1 MSNDNTNDNSNEQN
15 PFEQIFGMLFGQ
27 GGQGGSDGAQGAGGA
42 QGFSIDPAMM
52 ATIMNQM
59 QGLFGQGADPTAQ
72 ATSIALRSVPSPDP
86 AVGDDAVHATTDA
99 FRLSELWLAEATD
112 LSVANRSTSTL
123 TRADWV
129 KRTMPGWQRFVEPI
143 KDNMSTALTDTLQTQ
158 MPEEMKGILAGASSM
173 FSSMSDSMFSMQ
185 IGQAVGALSE
195 SVLTGT
201 EVGLPLLPHD
211 QAVLVESNIA
221 AFAEEIGVD
230 VSQVRIYLA
239 AQELAHLALFERAP
253 WLSAQVETALA
264 RYAQGLKVDTSQ
276 IEEMASSIDPSNIS
290 DLSDNIR
297 QGLFNPPT
305 TDEQKRALTTL
316 ENLLAV
322 IAGWVDVVVYAA
334 CEKLPAREQIR
345 EALRRRRA
353 TAGPAEKTF
362 STLVGLQL
370 NPRRLRDAAALF
382 GYLETQGGAEAR
394 DKVFS
399 HPDLLPTTEDLDDPL
414 GYSERRRAEWE
425 GGSTLDEALSRILA
439 EGTDGSG
446 ATATAT
452 DSSAGAEDPA
462 QARGDAEDG
471 SASASQDG
479 DSSTDASSAD
489 GSQADSARGDS
500 ARGDRSTDDESA
512 ATEDEST
519 PEGPDS
525 TDRDEK

>member
-1 MSNDNTNDNSNEQN
+1 MKAREIMSNDNTNDNGNGNEQN

-27 GGQGGSDGAQGAGGA
+27 GGPGGQGDGSQGAGGA

-59 QGLFGQGADPTAQ
+59 QGLFGQGADPSAQ
-72 ATSIALRSVPSPDP
+72 ATQVALRSVPSPDP
-86 AVGDDAVHATTDA
+86 AVSDDAGHAATDA

-112 LSVANRSTSTL
+112 LPVTNRTSAAL
-123 TRADWV
+123 TRAEWV
-129 KRTMPGWQRFVEPI
+129 TRTMPGWQRFVLPI
-143 KDNMSTALTDTLQTQ
+143 KENMSTALTDTLQTQ

-173 FSSMSDSMFSMQ
+173 FSTMSDSMFSMQ

-211 QAVLVESNIA
+211 QAVLVEANLD
-221 AFAEEIGVD
+221 AFAEEIGVE

-253 WLSAQVETALA
+253 WLSAQVETALT

-382 GYLETQGGAEAR
+382 AYLETQGGAEAR

-425 GGSTLDEALSRILA
+425 GESTLDEALSRILA
-439 EGTDGSG
+439 EGAAGTAGTEGTESTGDASSTTEGAGDATAGTEGSG
-446 ATATAT
+446 AV
-452 DSSAGAEDPA
+452 DS
-462 QARGDAEDG
+462 
-471 SASASQDG
+471 
-479 DSSTDASSAD
+479 DS
-489 GSQADSARGDS
+489 R
-500 ARGDRSTDDESA
+500 TDDA
-512 ATEDEST
+512 
-519 PEGPDS
+519 GPDAPAS
-525 TDRDEK
+525 GTDDAGEDDTPSDRDEK

>member
-1 MSNDNTNDNSNEQN
+1 MSDDKSNDNSNEQN

-27 GGQGGSDGAQGAGGA
+27 GGPGNPGGPGQGASGP
-42 QGFSIDPAMM
+42 QGFNIDPAMM
-52 ATIMNQM
+52 ATIMSQM
-59 QGLFGQGADPTAQ
+59 QGLFGQGADPSAQ
-72 ATSIALRSVPSPDP
+72 ATQIALRSVPSPDP
-86 AVGDDAVHATTDA
+86 AVSDDAAHAATDA

-112 LSVANRSTSTL
+112 LSVANRATATL

-129 KRTMPGWQRFVEPI
+129 KRTMPGWQKFVLPI
-143 KDNMSTALTDTLQTQ
+143 KENMSTALTDTLQTQ
-158 MPEEMKGILAGASSM
+158 VPEEMKSILAGASSM
-173 FSSMSDSMFSMQ
+173 FSTMSDSMFAMQ

-211 QAVLVESNIA
+211 QAVLVEANIA
-221 AFAEEIGVD
+221 AFAEEIDVD
-230 VSQVRIYLA
+230 ISQVRIYLA

-253 WLSAQVETALA
+253 WLAAQVETALT

-322 IAGWVDVVVYAA
+322 IAGWVDVVVFAA
-334 CEKLPAREQIR
+334 SDKLPAREQIR

-382 GYLETQGGAEAR
+382 AYLESQGGAEAR
-394 DKVFS
+394 DNVFT

-414 GYSERRRAEWE
+414 GYSERRQAEWA
-425 GGSTLDEALSRILA
+425 GDSTLDEALSRILA
-439 EGTDGSG
+439 EGTDGGSG
-446 ATATAT
+446 ATP
-452 DSSAGAEDPA
+452 SSAGEAGTNSD
-462 QARGDAEDG
+462 
-471 SASASQDG
+471 SQEAAG
-479 DSSTDASSAD
+479 TGSSAD
-489 GSQADSARGDS
+489 GSAASADPTSSDEETDDTSASKREASSEAAEGSDADSDGP
-500 ARGDRSTDDESA
+500 GPKGTDD
-512 ATEDEST
+512 
-519 PEGPDS
+519 

>member
-1 MSNDNTNDNSNEQN
+1 MSNDNTNDNGNGNEQN

-27 GGQGGSDGAQGAGGA
+27 GGPGGQGGADGTQGAGGA

-59 QGLFGQGADPTAQ
+59 QGLFGQGADPSAQ
-72 ATSIALRSVPSPDP
+72 ATQVALRSVPSPDP
-86 AVGDDAVHATTDA
+86 AVSDDAGHAATDA

-112 LSVANRSTSTL
+112 LPVTNRTSAAL
-123 TRADWV
+123 TRAEWV
-129 KRTMPGWQRFVEPI
+129 TRTMPGWQRFVLPI
-143 KDNMSTALTDTLQTQ
+143 KENMSTALTDTLQTQ

-173 FSSMSDSMFSMQ
+173 FSTMSDSMFSMQ

-211 QAVLVESNIA
+211 QAVLVEANLD
-221 AFAEEIGVD
+221 AFAEEIGVE

-253 WLSAQVETALA
+253 WLSAQVETALT

-382 GYLETQGGAEAR
+382 AYLESQGGAEAR

-425 GGSTLDEALSRILA
+425 GESTLDEALSRILA
-439 EGTDGSG
+439 EGAAGTEGTSDATSTTEG
-446 ATATAT
+446 A
-452 DSSAGAEDPA
+452 
-462 QARGDAEDG
+462 GDASSGTEDSESG
-471 SASASQDG
+471 
-479 DSSTDASSAD
+479 TDAS
-489 GSQADSARGDS
+489 DSR
-500 ARGDRSTDDESA
+500 TDDA
-512 ATEDEST
+512 
-519 PEGPDS
+519 GPDAPAS
-525 TDRDEK
+525 GTDDAGEDDTPSDRDEK

>member
-1 MSNDNTNDNSNEQN
+1 MSNDNTNDNGNGNEQN

-27 GGQGGSDGAQGAGGA
+27 GGPGGQGGADGSQGAGGA

-59 QGLFGQGADPTAQ
+59 QGLFGQGADPSAQ
-72 ATSIALRSVPSPDP
+72 ATSVALRSVPSPDP
-86 AVGDDAVHATTDA
+86 AVSDDASHAATDA

-112 LSVANRSTSTL
+112 LPVTNRTSAAL
-123 TRADWV
+123 TRAEWV
-129 KRTMPGWQRFVEPI
+129 TRTMPGWQRFVLPI
-143 KDNMSTALTDTLQTQ
+143 KENMSTALTDTLQTQ

-173 FSSMSDSMFSMQ
+173 FSTMSDSMFSMQ

-211 QAVLVESNIA
+211 QAVLVEANLD
-221 AFAEEIGVD
+221 AFAEEIGVE

-253 WLSAQVETALA
+253 WLSAQVETALT

-353 TAGPAEKTF
+353 TAGPAERTF

-382 GYLETQGGAEAR
+382 AYLETQGGAEAR

-425 GGSTLDEALSRILA
+425 GESTLDEALSRILA
-439 EGTDGSG
+439 EGAAGTAGSNGESAGTGG
-446 ATATAT
+446 ASEANTGTEDAEPGTGAT
-452 DSSAGAEDPA
+452 DSRTDDAGTKDS
-462 QARGDAEDG
+462 DAGTDDAGEDG
-471 SASASQDG
+471 
-479 DSSTDASSAD
+479 
-489 GSQADSARGDS
+489 
-500 ARGDRSTDDESA
+500 
-512 ATEDEST
+512 T
-519 PEGPDS
+519 PPE
-525 TDRDEK
+525 RDEK

>member
-1 MSNDNTNDNSNEQN
+1 MSNDNTNDNGNGNEQN

-27 GGQGGSDGAQGAGGA
+27 GGPGGQGDGSQGAGGA

-59 QGLFGQGADPTAQ
+59 QGLFGQGADPSAQ
-72 ATSIALRSVPSPDP
+72 ATQVALRSVPSPDP
-86 AVGDDAVHATTDA
+86 AVSDDAGHAATDA

-112 LSVANRSTSTL
+112 LPVTNRTSAAL
-123 TRADWV
+123 TRAEWV
-129 KRTMPGWQRFVEPI
+129 TRTMPGWQRFVLPI
-143 KDNMSTALTDTLQTQ
+143 KENMSTALTDTLQTQ

-173 FSSMSDSMFSMQ
+173 FSTMSDSMFSMQ

-211 QAVLVESNIA
+211 QAVLVEANLD
-221 AFAEEIGVD
+221 AFAEEIGVE

-253 WLSAQVETALA
+253 WLSAQVETALT

-382 GYLETQGGAEAR
+382 AYLETQGGAEAR

-425 GGSTLDEALSRILA
+425 GESTLDEALSRILA
-439 EGTDGSG
+439 EGAAGTAGTEGTESTGDASSTTEGAGDATAGTEGSG
-446 ATATAT
+446 AV
-452 DSSAGAEDPA
+452 DS
-462 QARGDAEDG
+462 
-471 SASASQDG
+471 
-479 DSSTDASSAD
+479 DS
-489 GSQADSARGDS
+489 R
-500 ARGDRSTDDESA
+500 TDDA
-512 ATEDEST
+512 
-519 PEGPDS
+519 GPDAPAS
-525 TDRDEK
+525 GTDDAGEDDTPSDRDEK

>member
-59 QGLFGQGADPTAQ
+59 QGLFGQGADPSAQ

-86 AVGDDAVHATTDA
+86 AIDDDAVHAATDA
-99 FRLSELWLAEATD
+99 FRLSELWLAESTD

-253 WLSAQVETALA
+253 WLAAQVETALT

-439 EGTDGSG
+439 EGTDEKSSGTDGKPSGSDERSPG
-446 ATATAT
+446 PDGKPSGSDEKSKDTDAT
-452 DSSAGAEDPA
+452 
-462 QARGDAEDG
+462 
-471 SASASQDG
+471 SASHDDVSDE
-479 DSSTDASSAD
+479 DSSTASGDTASGDTA
-489 GSQADSARGDS
+489 SHDSASDDS
-500 ARGDRSTDDESA
+500 GSDGPES
-512 ATEDEST
+512 
-519 PEGPDS
+519 P

>member
-1 MSNDNTNDNSNEQN
+1 MSNDNTNDNGNGNGNEQN

-27 GGQGGSDGAQGAGGA
+27 GGPGGQGDGSQGAGGA

-59 QGLFGQGADPTAQ
+59 QGLFGQGADPSAQ
-72 ATSIALRSVPSPDP
+72 ATQVALRSVPSPDP
-86 AVGDDAVHATTDA
+86 AVSDDAGHAATDA

-112 LSVANRSTSTL
+112 LPVTNRTSAAL
-123 TRADWV
+123 TRAEWV
-129 KRTMPGWQRFVEPI
+129 TRTMPGWQRFVLPI
-143 KDNMSTALTDTLQTQ
+143 KENMSTALTDTLQTQ

-173 FSSMSDSMFSMQ
+173 FSTMSDSMFSMQ

-211 QAVLVESNIA
+211 QAVLVEANLD
-221 AFAEEIGVD
+221 AFAEEIGVE

-253 WLSAQVETALA
+253 WLSAQVETALT

-382 GYLETQGGAEAR
+382 AYLETQGGAEAR

-425 GGSTLDEALSRILA
+425 GESTLDEALSRILA
-439 EGTDGSG
+439 EG
-446 ATATAT
+446 A
-452 DSSAGAEDPA
+452 AGAEA
-462 QARGDAEDG
+462 AG
-471 SASASQDG
+471 
-479 DSSTDASSAD
+479 DASSTTEGAGD
-489 GSQADSARGDS
+489 ANTGTQGAETDTDTSDSRTDVAGSDDSDS
-500 ARGDRSTDDESA
+500 GTDDA
-512 ATEDEST
+512 GEDGT
-519 PEGPDS
+519 PPE
-525 TDRDEK
+525 RDEK

>member
-1 MSNDNTNDNSNEQN
+1 MSNDNTNDNGNGNEQN

-27 GGQGGSDGAQGAGGA
+27 GGPGGQGGSDGSQGAGGA

-59 QGLFGQGADPTAQ
+59 QGLFGQGADPSAQ
-72 ATSIALRSVPSPDP
+72 ATQVALRSVPSPDP
-86 AVGDDAVHATTDA
+86 AVSDDATHAATDA

-112 LSVANRSTSTL
+112 LPVTNRTSAAL
-123 TRADWV
+123 TRAEWV
-129 KRTMPGWQRFVEPI
+129 TRTMPGWQRFVLPI
-143 KDNMSTALTDTLQTQ
+143 KENMSTALTDTLQTQ

-173 FSSMSDSMFSMQ
+173 FSTMSDSMFSMQ

-211 QAVLVESNIA
+211 QAVLVEANLD
-221 AFAEEIGVD
+221 AFAEEIGVE

-253 WLSAQVETALA
+253 WLSAQVETALT

-382 GYLETQGGAEAR
+382 AYLETQGGAEAR

-425 GGSTLDEALSRILA
+425 GESTLDEALSRILA
-439 EGTDGSG
+439 EG
-446 ATATAT
+446 A
-452 DSSAGAEDPA
+452 AGAEGT
-462 QARGDAEDG
+462 GDASSTTEG
-471 SASASQDG
+471 ASDTNIGAHTAETG
-479 DSSTDASSAD
+479 TDAS
-489 GSQADSARGDS
+489 DSH
-500 ARGDRSTDDESA
+500 TDDA
-512 ATEDEST
+512 
-519 PEGPDS
+519 GPDAPAS
-525 TDRDEK
+525 GTDDAGEDDTPSGRDEK

>member
-1 MSNDNTNDNSNEQN
+1 MSNDNTNDNGNGNGNEQN

-27 GGQGGSDGAQGAGGA
+27 GGPGGQGGADGTQGAGGA

-59 QGLFGQGADPTAQ
+59 QGLFGQGADPSAQ
-72 ATSIALRSVPSPDP
+72 ATQVALRSVPSPDP
-86 AVGDDAVHATTDA
+86 AVSDDAGHAATDA

-112 LSVANRSTSTL
+112 LPVTNRTSAAL
-123 TRADWV
+123 TRAEWV
-129 KRTMPGWQRFVEPI
+129 TRTMPGWQRFVLPI
-143 KDNMSTALTDTLQTQ
+143 KENMSTALTDTLQTQ

-173 FSSMSDSMFSMQ
+173 FSTMSDSMFSMQ

-211 QAVLVESNIA
+211 QAVLVEANLD
-221 AFAEEIGVD
+221 AFAEEIGVE

-253 WLSAQVETALA
+253 WLSAQVETALT

-382 GYLETQGGAEAR
+382 AYLETQGGAEAR

-425 GGSTLDEALSRILA
+425 GESTLDEALSRILA
-439 EGTDGSG
+439 EGAAGTEGTEGTSDASSKTEG
-446 ATATAT
+446 AGDTNTGT
-452 DSSAGAEDPA
+452 QGAET
-462 QARGDAEDG
+462 G
-471 SASASQDG
+471 
-479 DSSTDASSAD
+479 TDASDSRTDVA
-489 GSQADSARGDS
+489 GSDDSDS
-500 ARGDRSTDDESA
+500 GTDDAGEGG
-512 ATEDEST
+512 T
-519 PEGPDS
+519 PPE
-525 TDRDEK
+525 RDEK

>member
-1 MSNDNTNDNSNEQN
+1 MSDENNNEQN
-15 PFEQIFGMLFGQ
+15 PFEQIFGMLFGA
-27 GGQGGSDGAQGAGGA
+27 GGPGAGQSGDKDDSKGTGGFP

-59 QGLFGQGADPTAQ
+59 QGLFGQGADSSAQ
-72 ATSIALRSVPSPDP
+72 AKSIALRSVPSPDP
-86 AVGDDAVHATTDA
+86 AVPEASVRATTDA
-99 FRLSELWLAEATD
+99 FRLAELWLAEATEF
-112 LSVANRSTSTL
+112 SVANRSTRSL

-129 KRTMPGWQRFVEPI
+129 STTMPGWQRFVLPI
-143 KDNMSTALTDTLQTQ
+143 KENMSTALTETLETQ
-158 MPEEMKGILAGASSM
+158 VPAEMKSIMAGASTM
-173 FSSMSDSMFSMQ
+173 FSSMSDSMFAMQ

-211 QAVLVESNIA
+211 TAVLVETNVERFA
-221 AFAEEIGVD
+221 ADIDVD
-230 VSQVRIYLA
+230 VTEVRIYLA

-253 WLSAQVETALA
+253 WLSAQVETALT
-264 RYAQGLKVDTSQ
+264 RYAQGLKVDTTQ

-290 DLSDNIR
+290 DLSENIR

-322 IAGWVDVVVYAA
+322 IAGWVDVVVHSA
-334 CEKLPAREQIR
+334 CAHLPGRDQIR

-382 GYLETQGGAEAR
+382 AYLESQGGTDAR
-394 DKVFS
+394 DRVFS

-414 GYSERRRAEWE
+414 GYSDRRHAEWTSE
-425 GGSTLDEALSRILA
+425 STLDEALTRILA
-439 EGTDGSG
+439 EGLEGTERTDEDTERLTGTDSAGEDGKSAPGTGSAEEDGNAGPDTDGSG
-446 ATATAT
+446 
-452 DSSAGAEDPA
+452 
-462 QARGDAEDG
+462 
-471 SASASQDG
+471 
-479 DSSTDASSAD
+479 
-489 GSQADSARGDS
+489 
-500 ARGDRSTDDESA
+500 TDDK
-512 ATEDEST
+512 
-519 PEGPDS
+519 
-525 TDRDEK
+525 RD